1 MVTDA
6 PNFSSHKRLGFC
18 DQWKDSR
25 YVECLPRNLSL
36 YRFCCRP
43 KRCHPYLIFKSTW
56 ASPCKLKVK
65 VDTSIILIR
74 NLSAPKLWNC
84 ICVDKIFEKV
94 SNWNWNFNR
103 LWEKWYCLCS
113 KNFYDDNRLSFEI
126 KRLQFPVKFYFVMI
140 ANKTQGQ
147 TLKLVGIVNSDPCFT
162 HGQFYI
168 TRSQVN
174 LEYNLYVYAHKKQT
188 I

>member
-1 MVTDA
+1 
-6 PNFSSHKRLGFC
+6 
-18 DQWKDSR
+18 
-25 YVECLPRNLSL
+25 
-36 YRFCCRP
+36 
-43 KRCHPYLIFKSTW
+43 
-56 ASPCKLKVK
+56 
-65 VDTSIILIR
+65 
-74 NLSAPKLWNC
+74 
-84 ICVDKIFEKV
+84 
-94 SNWNWNFNR
+94 
-103 LWEKWYCLCS
+103 
-113 KNFYDDNRLSFEI
+113 
-126 KRLQFPVKFYFVMI
+126 MI